1 MKKLLSVV
9 LTLIMLFSMF
19 TTASAKTIAEHTDGF
34 IPNPM
39 EMPLDVSVLA
49 QDSDSGGGYSNELVS
64 TVLGNNSVG
73 IDYQATL
80 DMEPIRILFD
90 TDFIKAVL
98 TDGGGNVDTAAMQEF
113 GNGTVTT
120 TVNVVIDYP
129 STAIINGN
137 LSNAGDLIDKNGIF
151 TESSRSVDQLA
162 RRVTITYVNE
172 SGLKVSKLQ
181 TNIEEYLADLTFEL
195 PSVISYSQEGAHKV
209 TVTLSGSTRIAFA
222 SKTQTVIYNGKG
234 SQTTNIT
241 KEYEELEHILVT
253 VPGKVPTCFENGWTE
268 GTICSTHSSGD
279 LYDLNNPGYSCNV
292 PAIHKP
298 ETREKLNHKI
308 GGATLKTE
316 ITKVDPTCTTKG
328 MEGHWTCS
336 LCKSDFDSMDSDT
349 VVPHEDYVI
358 GMLPHTKDTDHGFA
372 ATCAKPGYED
382 GEHCSVC
389 NRVIKP
395 QKLIPILKTHTSIV
409 SVGENKDA
417 TCTETGS
424 IAGQKCNECGK
435 VFESPKVI
443 PATGHD
449 FGNWEIMQAATP
461 SAKGTKKRVCKNDAS
476 HVEYADIPV
485 SEHTIHE
492 ADPERDEIVKAATCT
507 ESGVKKQFCS
517 CGQLVSDNV
526 QIPATGHTLSE
537 VSAIAATCVATGIV
551 KHYHCEVCG
560 KNYRNKGDT
569 VELNDITQSIDKHNH
584 PDNQTAPLPTIKAT
598 CISVGFT
605 GGEMCRACN
614 RIINTDT
621 NPRITVPFAP
631 HENKPVDA
639 VAATCTES
647 GVKEHLH
654 CAVCN
659 KDFDM
664 DGTTEIYESDFIIP
678 AKGHDFG
685 KKALSEIT
693 GPLSPE
699 DFYPGTKTCANGC
712 GTKKDV
718 KIPHDK
724 DNCQHY
730 FTETVG
736 SEQHTVSSIVTEVV
750 TPPTCTTEGK
760 NRERCSFCDNVPVGR
775 DNIPVPKL
783 SHDLTYVNRVEP
795 TCLTTGVEAY
805 WQCNSCHGLFHHEDA
820 SLSINAPAVLDKT
833 EHQFRIIG
841 NGNNKQCIYCKELV
855 HIKKK
860 DKDGNE
866 TENVAVSVV
875 SHGHIKHNE
884 EDMARATV
892 LEGIAKIPSIITIEE
907 KKEVSPKLDEAIGK
921 DVDDKKYV
929 VDINIEKVT
938 TYLENP
944 TIETEKEEITQTD
957 DFVTFEISIP
967 EEMWKDKN
975 IVDYRVHRLH
985 WNETTKEDEVEI
997 LSTVENALGECIW
1010 VDVTNHKVKIR
1021 VKKFSEYVV
1030 VAHSTKVNPDVDD
1043 NYVPGGGSS
1052 SCTIKL
1058 NANGGT
1064 LLNNVTVKRGQKAE
1078 LPTPTRSGYVFAGWY
1093 LDNNFTTPFDVDTVI
1108 NRNYTLYA
1116 KWVAVGECEGTVT
1129 DNCPC
1134 LKYTDLD
1141 PSLWYHI
1148 GVDYVLNRGMM
1159 IGVSNSK
1166 FAPSTNVT
1174 RAMLVTVLWRAEGK
1188 PAAGNTTFTDLED
1201 GQYYVD
1207 AVKWASANGVVNGY
1221 SDTTFAPNAAITREQ
1236 FAAIMYRY
1244 AKAKGYDVSVGENT
1258 NILSYTD
1265 YSKIS
1270 EYAIEAMQYT
1280 LGSGLIKGRTETTL
1294 NPKDNTT
1301 RAEMATILY
1310 RFFTESK

>member
-9 LTLIMLFSMF
+9 LTLIMLFSMIA
-19 TTASAKTIAEHTDGF
+19 TASAKTIAEYTDDF

-49 QDSDSGGGYSNELVS
+49 QDSILGGGYSNELVS
-64 TVLGNNSVG
+64 TVLGDNSVG

-98 TDGGGNVDTAAMQEF
+98 TDGGGNVDATAMQEF

-129 STAIINGN
+129 ATAIINGD
-137 LSNAGDLIDKNGIF
+137 LSTAGDLIDKNGIF
-151 TESSRSVDQLA
+151 TEKSRSVDSLA

-181 TNIEEYLADLTFEL
+181 TNIEKYLADLTFEL

-209 TVTLSGSTRIAFA
+209 TVTLSGSTSIAFA

-241 KEYEELEHILVT
+241 RDYEELEHILVT
-253 VPGKVPTCFENGWTE
+253 VPGKVATCFDGGWEE
-268 GTICSTHSSGD
+268 GTICSTHNSGD

-292 PAIHKP
+292 PGIHTP
-298 ETREKLNHKI
+298 EALEKLNHKI
-308 GGATLKTE
+308 GGTTLKTE
-316 ITKVDPTCTTKG
+316 ISRVEPTCTTKG
-328 MEGHWTCS
+328 MKQHWTCS
-336 LCKSDFDSMDSDT
+336 LCKSDFDSVNSDT
-349 VVPHEDYVI
+349 VVPHEDYI
-358 GMLPHTKDTDHGFA
+358 LDMLPHTAVTDSGFA
-372 ATCAKPGYED
+372 ATCAKPGYTD
-382 GEHCSVC
+382 GKHCSVC
-389 NRVIKP
+389 NRVIVP
-395 QKLIPILKTHTSIV
+395 QTLIPVLTTHTSVVFI
-409 SVGENKDA
+409 GENKDA

-424 IAGQKCNECGK
+424 IAGRKCNECDK

-449 FGNWEIMQAATP
+449 YGDWELVQEAT
-461 SAKGTKKRVCKNDAS
+461 STVKGRKKRVCKNDAS

-485 SEHTIHE
+485 SQHTIHE
-492 ADPERDEIVKAATCT
+492 ADPERDEVVKAATCT
-507 ESGVKKQFCS
+507 EPGVKKQFCS
-517 CGQLVSDNV
+517 CGQLVNDNV
-526 QIPATGHTLSE
+526 QIPATGHTLSK
-537 VSAIAATCVATGIV
+537 VSAIAATCVVTGIV
-551 KHYHCEVCG
+551 EHYHCEVCG
-560 KNYRNKGDT
+560 KNYRNIDDT
-569 VELNDITQSIDKHNH
+569 VALNDITQSIDKHNH
-584 PDNQTAPLPTIKAT
+584 PDNQKAPLPTIEAT

-621 NPRITVPFAP
+621 NPRITVPYAS
-631 HENKPVDA
+631 HKNETVEA
-639 VAATCTES
+639 IAATCTES

-664 DGTTEIYESDFIIP
+664 DGTTQIYESDFIIP
-678 AKGHDFG
+678 AKGHKFG
-685 KKALSEIT
+685 ESLADRSNPPVN
-693 GPLSPE
+693 G
-699 DFYPGTKTCANGC
+699 FYPGTKTCDEYGC
-712 GTKKDV
+712 GATKNV
-718 KIPHDK
+718 KVPVDK
-724 DNCQHY
+724 NNCNHS

-750 TPPTCTTEGK
+750 TPPTCTTEGV
-760 NRERCSFCDNVPVGR
+760 NREICSFCDKVKEN
-775 DNIPVPKL
+775 NIPVPKL

-805 WQCNSCHGLFHHEDA
+805 WQCNSCHGIFHHEDA
-820 SLSINAPAVLDKT
+820 SLQINAPAVLDKT

-841 NGNNKQCIYCKELV
+841 NGNNKQCIHCKELV

-860 DKDGNE
+860 DKEGNE
-866 TENVAVSVV
+866 TNNVAVSVV
-875 SHGHIKHNE
+875 SHGHISHSE
-884 EDMARATV
+884 DDMARATV
-892 LEGIAKIPSIITIEE
+892 LEGIAEIPSIITIEE

-921 DVDDKKYV
+921 DVDYKKYV

-957 DFVTFEISIP
+957 DFITFEITIP

-985 WNETTKEDEVEI
+985 WNDVSKTDEVEI

-1010 VDVTNHKVKIR
+1010 VDAISHKVKIK
-1021 VKKFSEYVV
+1021 VKKFSEYAV
-1030 VAHSTKVNPDVDD
+1030 VAHTTKVNPDPVT
-1043 NYVPGGGSS
+1043 PPTSGGSS

-1064 LLNNVTVKRGQKAE
+1064 LLNNVTVKRGEKAV

-1093 LDNNFTTPFDVDTVI
+1093 LDNNFTTPFDTEAVV

-1116 KWVAVGECEGTVT
+1116 KWVAIGECSGTVT

-1134 LKYTDLD
+1134 LNYTDLD
-1141 PSLWYHI
+1141 PSLWYHV

-1280 LGSGLIKGRTETTL
+1280 LGSGLIKGRTESTL